1 MYEGDVPDQVLL
13 AMGFRREDFP
23 DETIEV
29 LPDNWQPFLVFDG
42 MSTQWRTG
50 ACGATGLD
58 YNVIPLVAQSV
69 GVKKKNIPD
78 ILYDIRLLESEALK
92 VMIEQ
97 REKK

>member
-1 MYEGDVPDQVLL
+1 MLSFFGLSKADL
-13 AMGFRREDFP
+13 P

-29 LPDNWQPFLVFDG
+29 LPDNWEPFLVFDG